1 MQQVVRAGLRAF
13 RYSIRNN
20 GRRGGGGERV
30 GVLGLIEGSRRCFS
44 SQSAAIAVANLL
56 DKKEVT
62 TRLVDL
68 LKSIPF
74 VDPSKVSPSA
84 KLKED
89 LQLDTLDNVE
99 VIMAVEK
106 EFAVDIPDTEAN
118 KISNTTD
125 LIDYIAAHPQA
136 K

>member
-1 MQQVVRAGLRAF
+1 MQQVVRAGFRAF
-13 RYSIRNN
+13 RSSIYSN
-20 GRRGGGGERV
+20 GG
-30 GVLGLIEGSRRCFS
+30 GLIEGSRRRTRRPFS
-44 SQSAAIAVANLL
+44 SQSSTAVAVASANLL
-56 DKKEVT
+56 DKEEVT
-62 TRLVDL
+62 TRLVHL

-118 KISNTTD
+118 KFSITTD
-125 LIDYIAAHPQA
+125 LIDYIAGHPQA